1 MSSEFSNK
9 KSNYLLVWKAP
20 ELTVLNISYTS
31 GKSDPWANE
40 GGQGAGDRCTN
51 PDNPNYNPTGWVCTN
66 RGPS

>member
-1 MSSEFSNK
+1 M
-9 KSNYLLVWKAP
+9 VWKAP